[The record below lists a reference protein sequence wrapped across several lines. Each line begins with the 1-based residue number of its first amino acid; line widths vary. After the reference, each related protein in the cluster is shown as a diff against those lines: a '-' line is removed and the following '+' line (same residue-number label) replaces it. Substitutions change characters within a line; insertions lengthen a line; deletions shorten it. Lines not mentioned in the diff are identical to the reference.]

1 MTVHL
6 NLKDALKITVQ
17 NTVMRR
23 IYIVNLKSEN
33 VILTFTHRYL
43 GFR

>member
-6 NLKDALKITVQ
+6 NLKDALNITVQ

-23 IYIVNLKSEN
+23 IYIVNLKLES
-33 VILTFTHRYL
+33 VILTFTRRHL